1 MKKSWLF
8 RFVFIFLL
16 YGCNDGDLQIET
28 LDFDSFDIQNCETVD
43 VAVENVLFKI
53 NSDEALILELPV
65 NLLVNEVGTVTSTVS
80 ESGPSKITYRIFSDV
95 VTNDYFC
102 ASVPLTEPQVL
113 EEIPAKSGDLT
124 VVTTTTDSLTFSHE
138 ITFNE
143 ISLVTATNNRITDLT
158 INEFGTVTTVKPA
171 DTDAA
176 N

>member
-1 MKKSWLF
+1 M
-8 RFVFIFLL
+8 L

-28 LDFDSFDIQNCETVD
+28 LDFDSFDIQNCE
-43 VAVENVLFKI
+43 AVEVTIENVLFKI
-53 NSDEALILELPV
+53 NSDEALILELPA

-95 VTNDYFC
+95 VTNAYFC
-102 ASVPLTEPQVL
+102 SAVPLTEPQVI
-113 EEIPAKSGDLT
+113 EEIPALSGDISIM
-124 VVTTTTDSLTFSHE
+124 TTTTDSLTFSHE

-158 INEFGTVTTVKPA
+158 INDFGTVTTAKPA
-171 DTDAA
+171 EA